1 MRLIAR
7 SPRPTFHA
15 LSALPGQAAA
25 CAQTLAC
32 FLGDFLTKEQLPEE
46 AGDRVVP
53 PGSHGLTW
61 AEAGDRLRHQ
71 AAEERPLQEDQFKN
85 INCFNRA
92 TNFRPE
98 SSQHTLSSIQLEKK
112 KAQTWV

>member
-1 MRLIAR
+1 M
-7 SPRPTFHA
+7 
-15 LSALPGQAAA
+15 
-25 CAQTLAC
+25 
-32 FLGDFLTKEQLPEE
+32 
-46 AGDRVVP
+46 VP
-53 PGSHGLTW
+53 PSGSHGLTW

-98 SSQHTLSSIQLEKK
+98 SSQHTFSSIQLGKK
-112 KAQTWV
+112 KKSADLGLNLTSVSSCVISGK

>member
-1 MRLIAR
+1 M
-7 SPRPTFHA
+7 F
-15 LSALPGQAAA
+15 PGR
-25 CAQTLAC
+25 
-32 FLGDFLTKEQLPEE
+32 FLTEEQLPEE

-53 PGSHGLTW
+53 PSGSHGLTW

-98 SSQHTLSSIQLEKK
+98 SSQHTFSSIQLEKK
-112 KAQTWV
+112 KKSADLGLNLTSVSSCVISGK